1 LTAILARTIEACRA
15 AVAAERRS
23 GSRIGFVPTMG
34 ALHEGHLSLV
44 GRARELTDVVVVS
57 VFVNPT
63 QFGPGEDFDRYPRD
77 LERDVRMAGA
87 RGAAIV
93 FAPEVAEMYPEAL
106 LTTVTMRGIT
116 DDFEGARRPGHFDG
130 VLTVVAKLFHIV
142 EPDVA
147 VFGQKDA
154 QQLAAVRRM
163 AADLDFPVEIVVGET
178 VREADGLALSSRNAF
193 LSAADRS
200 QALALRA
207 ALGRAESLAAD
218 GVDDAD
224 RLLTAMREELARHPG
239 VEVDY
244 VAVVEQNSFRP
255 LRRLTEPAVAAVAAR
270 VGKTRLIDNVV
281 LEPRE
286 R

>member
-1 LTAILARTIEACRA
+1 
-15 AVAAERRS
+15 
-23 GSRIGFVPTMG
+23 
-34 ALHEGHLSLV
+34 
-44 GRARELTDVVVVS
+44 
-57 VFVNPT
+57 
-63 QFGPGEDFDRYPRD
+63 
-77 LERDVRMAGA
+77 
-87 RGAAIV
+87 
-93 FAPEVAEMYPEAL
+93 
-106 LTTVTMRGIT
+106 
-116 DDFEGARRPGHFDG
+116 
-130 VLTVVAKLFHIV
+130 
-142 EPDVA
+142 
-147 VFGQKDA
+147 
-154 QQLAAVRRM
+154 M

-200 QALALRA
+200 QAPALRA